1 MSGLLLFPVARVAL
15 QTVMMYRRR
24 HRSVDL
30 SYISPSIRVVDAA
43 SSNISPVLD
52 ADGVYE
58 PTF

>member
-15 QTVMMYRRR
+15 QTVMKYRRR
-24 HRSVDL
+24 RSVDL
-30 SYISPSIRVVDAA
+30 FYIPPSIRVVDAA